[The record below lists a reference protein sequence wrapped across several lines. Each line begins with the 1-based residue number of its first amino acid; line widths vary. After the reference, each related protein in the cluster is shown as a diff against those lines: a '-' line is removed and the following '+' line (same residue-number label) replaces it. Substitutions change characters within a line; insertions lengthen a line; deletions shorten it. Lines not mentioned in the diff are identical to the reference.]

1 MCNLKIMI
9 DIDIKTILPQKEPFV
24 MISSLLH
31 CDKILTITE
40 FEIRENHIFVLDGV
54 LTEPGIIENIAQT
67 CAARMGYVNS
77 VINKGNV
84 KLGFIGSVKNLVIK
98 GLPHIGSRITTSI
111 EVKNEVFNMLLVK
124 AVVKSNNIEIANCE
138 MKISEQ

>member
-1 MCNLKIMI
+1 
-9 DIDIKTILPQKEPFV
+9 

-98 GLPHIGSRITTSI
+98 GLPHTGSRITTSI